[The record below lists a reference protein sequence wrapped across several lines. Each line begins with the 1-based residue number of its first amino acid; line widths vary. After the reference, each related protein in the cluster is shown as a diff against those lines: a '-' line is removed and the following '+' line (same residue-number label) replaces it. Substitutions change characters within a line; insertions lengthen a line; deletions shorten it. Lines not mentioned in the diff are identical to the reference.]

1 MRRIF
6 TPDRIFKA
14 WMTPMAVAALAGLTL
29 LVLGIGHRINYAV
42 ASDTYK
48 RPATVSAQTERH
60 AQVLAE
66 QIAGEPVSIRFDAD
80 AVCRGV
86 RACVFKN
93 DHRVIHLPAQES
105 IVPGS
110 FAGMVLHEAVHT
122 YVFEHDL
129 DVSEF
134 GAIDPS
140 VPAEEAVADCAAR
153 ILSRTMTNY
162 IDCPAEW
169 QLRALDVLGIERAAT
184 IYIDR
189 EAQVGVW
196 R

>member
-14 WMTPMAVAALAGLTL
+14 WMALMGVVALAGLTL

-42 ASDTYK
+42 ASAAYE
-48 RPATVSAQTERH
+48 RPATVSAQTEAH
-60 AQVLAE
+60 AQMLAE
-66 QIAGEPVSIRFDAD
+66 QVAGEKVSIRFDAD
-80 AVCRGV
+80 AVCRGDL
-86 RACVFKN
+86 ACVFKN
-93 DHRVIHLPAQES
+93 DSRVIHLPPAEPT
-105 IVPGS
+105 IPGA

-153 ILSRTMTNY
+153 VLSRNMTTY
-162 IDCPAEW
+162 VDCPAEW
-169 QLRALDVLGIERAAT
+169 QCRALDVLGIERSAT

-189 EAQVGVW
+189 EAQVAIW